1 MRSWWVMNEQDT
13 YGCLSAETYEKAD
26 GMLFLGI
33 CQNRY
38 PTDAILVE
46 TLPPAEEMEVEMED
60 IISIEWVE

>member
-13 YGCLSAETYEKAD
+13 FGCISAETYEKAD

-33 CQNRY
+33 CCSQY

-46 TLPPAEEMEVEMED
+46 TLVPEEQEVRDED
-60 IISIEWVE
+60 IISIE

>member
-13 YGCLSAETYEKAD
+13 YGCVSAETYEKAD

-60 IISIEWVE
+60 IISIAWVQ